1 MKRNKKTNLGL
12 KTMNNNFSNH
22 DHKRIRKFFKKCGSY
37 KKTMERF
44 NISSDGTLS
53 YILNKAQGK
62 KRSNPLNL
70 KKERI
75 DPYIIIDAV
84 ESVTG
89 HNPLEN
95 TDTRKRP
102 FVEIR
107 QLTMYCIREFTYTS
121 SGKIGNLFNK
131 DHATVLHAVKTMDNL
146 INFQKDKVF
155 TYFFLKVEE
164 ISYREH
170 AKQELGFHLVETLPN
185 DFDELK
191 AMNAELVY
199 NANYLIEIIDKLPT
213 LLRERFI
220 TDEKFIYTIKQ
231 KNTDLAMVQK
241 PERFSSLRSLFAE
254 GEPQGQ
260 QVRGED
266 NS

>member
-1 MKRNKKTNLGL
+1 MK
-12 KTMNNNFSNH
+12 
-22 DHKRIRKFFKKCGSY
+22 
-37 KKTMERF
+37 
-44 NISSDGTLS
+44 
-53 YILNKAQGK
+53 
-62 KRSNPLNL
+62 L
-70 KKERI
+70 KKQKI

-84 ESVTG
+84 KSVTG
-89 HNPLEN
+89 YNPLEN
-95 TDTRKRP
+95 KHTRKRP
-102 FVEIR
+102 YVEIR
-107 QLTMYCIREFTYTS
+107 QLTMYCMRKFTYIS
-121 SGKIGNLFNK
+121 SDKVGKIFNR

-146 INFQKDKVF
+146 LNFHKDK
-155 TYFFLKVEE
+155 TLIDSFLKIEE

-170 AKQELGFHLVETLPN
+170 AKEELGFHLVETLPN

-199 NANYLIEIIDKLPT
+199 NANYLMEIIDKLPT

-254 GEPQGQ
+254 GQPQRQ